1 MYEHVSDSTC
11 VQDNTT
17 TMVSEVHHMY
27 MQQLMA
33 ITGDLVT
40 VYESMDP
47 VEAADAD
54 NMLQDV
60 FTLLELIADDHVH
73 ADVSTEH
80 LKGMCQEVLLVYKTL
95 LHKSTENVFQNC
107 QRDVAGV

>member
-27 MQQLMA
+27 MQKL
-33 ITGDLVT
+33 IEVTGELVT
-40 VYESMDP
+40 VYESLDP
-47 VEAADAD
+47 VEAAYAD
-54 NMLQDV
+54 MLQNI
-60 FTLLELIADDHVH
+60 FTLLELIADEHVH

-80 LKGMCQEVLLVYKTL
+80 LKVMCHEVLLVYKTL